1 MKIAI
6 IDGQGGG
13 LGSNIILKL
22 RENLSS
28 EDEILAFGTNAIAT
42 SQMMKSGA
50 QKGASGENAI
60 CRNASRMD
68 LIIGPI
74 GILLANAMLGEVT
87 PAIAEAV
94 ASSPAHKIV
103 LPITTCNVD
112 VVGKNNDSLPEMI
125 RQIVEKVHQFKLERQ
140 SS

>member
-13 LGSNIILKL
+13 LGSSIIQKLKG
-22 RENLSS
+22 NLSS
-28 EDEILAFGTNAIAT
+28 EDEILSLGTNAIAT

-50 QKGASGENAI
+50 QRGASGENAI
-60 CRNASRMD
+60 CWNASRVD
-68 LIIGPI
+68 LIVGPI
-74 GILLANAMLGEVT
+74 GILLTNAMFGEVT

-103 LPITTCNVD
+103 LPITTCNVE
-112 VVGKNNDSLPEMI
+112 VVGKNNAGLPEMI
-125 RQIVEKVHQFKLERQ
+125 NQLVEKVLLFKKSR
-140 SS
+140 SSS

>member
-13 LGSNIILKL
+13 LGSSMIQKLK
-22 RENLSS
+22 ENLSS
-28 EDEILAFGTNAIAT
+28 EDEILALGTNAIAT
-42 SQMMKSGA
+42 SQMMKAGA

-60 CRNASRMD
+60 CWNAPRVD
-68 LIIGPI
+68 LVAGPI
-74 GILLANAMLGEVT
+74 GILLANAMFGEVT

-103 LPITTCNVD
+103 LPITTCNVE
-112 VVGKNNDSLPEMI
+112 VVGKNNSSLPEMI
-125 RQIVEKVHQFKLERQ
+125 DQLVEKVLLFKQ
-140 SS
+140 SRSSS

>member
-13 LGSNIILKL
+13 LGSSIIQKLK
-22 RENLSS
+22 ENLSS
-28 EDEILAFGTNAIAT
+28 EDEIMSLGTNAIAT
-42 SQMMKSGA
+42 AQMMKSGA
-50 QKGASGENAI
+50 PRGASGEKAI
-60 CRNASRMD
+60 CWNAPRVD

-74 GILLANAMLGEVT
+74 GILLANAMFGEVT

-103 LPITTCNVD
+103 LPITTCNVE
-112 VVGKNNDSLPEMI
+112 VIGKNNSALPEMI
-125 RQIVEKVHQFKLERQ
+125 NQLVEKVLLFKQ
-140 SS
+140 SRSSS

>member
-13 LGSNIILKL
+13 LGSSIIQKLK
-22 RENLSS
+22 ENLSS

-60 CRNASRMD
+60 CRNAPRVD

-112 VVGKNNDSLPEMI
+112 VVGKNSDSLPEMI
-125 RQIVEKVHQFKLERQ
+125 RQIVEKVLQFKEGKQ